1 MSVHETQSVNSNSIS
16 MNQNRAEFLE
26 KFQEKHNSKLSENFN
41 KGRWNSLYNQSKL
54 RKMKEEEY
62 RKKQIEKRE
71 KELYSECTF
80 SPVLNKNSK
89 YSKHNYLMTYQ
100 SAPEK
105 NNYNY
110 QPDITTRQ
118 NTWVQKKILHIE
130 ALKQNET
137 NKELEQCFF
146 KPETNP
152 HEKLELNKNF
162 YSGAEDIL
170 EDPESYS
177 LYVKRQQNK
186 RKSEESKSQRE
197 RSVPGSGYLWN
208 PKPKKYN
215 FNYDYTKHEISS
227 RGFPQSKSRKSVN
240 KSTTPSKFNLK
251 PAKSSKQFHID
262 KDQFYDYLYTA
273 KRNETEISPQ
283 STSNNFNQNQIKLFT
298 FDREIEFGKALETLH
313 NELYS
318 FKLMSDE

>member
-1 MSVHETQSVNSNSIS
+1 

-26 KFQEKHNSKLSENFN
+26 KFQEKHNNSKLYEHSQ

-54 RKMKEEEY
+54 RKMKEDEY

-89 YSKHNYLMTYQ
+89 YTKNNYLMTYQ

-110 QPDITTRQ
+110 QPDITMRQ
-118 NTWVQKKILHIE
+118 NTWAQKKILHIE

-152 HEKLELNKNF
+152 RDKLELNKKF
-162 YSGAEDIL
+162 YSEAEDIL

-186 RKSEESKSQRE
+186 RKIEESKSQRE
-197 RSVPGSGYLWN
+197 RSVPGSGNLWN

-227 RGFPQSKSRKSVN
+227 REFPHSKSKQSFN
-240 KSTTPSKFNLK
+240 KSTTSSKFNLK
-251 PAKSSKQFHID
+251 PAKSSKQFQID

-273 KRNETEISPQ
+273 KRNETETPPK
-283 STSNNFNQNQIKLFT
+283 STSNNFNQNHIKLFT
-298 FDREIEFGKALETLH
+298 FDKEIEYGKALETLH